1 MKHFTFFELEYSST
15 AVERKIKNYPTP
27 EIENNLRA
35 LVDSLLDPLRER
47 FGKPIIVGSGFRNVQ
62 VNKLVGGVVNSQH
75 LTGCAADL
83 QTGSRLENQHL
94 ARLLAQSG
102 IPFDQLI
109 DEHNYSWVHVSYNPN
124 GNQRRQILRIDKQ
137 GKATRIT
144 AEQL

>member
-27 EIENNLRA
+27 EIESNLRA
-35 LVDSLLDPLRER
+35 LVDNLLDPLRER

-83 QTGSRLENQHL
+83 QTGSRLENQQL